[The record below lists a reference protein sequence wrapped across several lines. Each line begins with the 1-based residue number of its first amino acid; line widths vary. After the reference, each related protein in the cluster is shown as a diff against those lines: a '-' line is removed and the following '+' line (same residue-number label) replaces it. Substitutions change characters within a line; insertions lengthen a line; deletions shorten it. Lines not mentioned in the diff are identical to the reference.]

1 MASPAVRKAI
11 SEAALK
17 YVKPEGK
24 VFQYGT
30 AGFRM
35 KAELLNTVVF
45 AVGLLAG
52 LRSKKLNGQWIG
64 VMVTASHNPADD
76 NGVKLVDPM
85 GEMLEA
91 EWEAYATKLA
101 NAPLENIGDVYDEL
115 IKEIDIKMDNPARV
129 VFARDTRASGARL
142 VGVLNAALTASEV
155 EFLDM
160 KFLTTPQLHYIVRC
174 KNTLGT
180 QYEYGE
186 PTEQGY
192 YEKLADAFKRVTKG
206 VKIKGSLTVDCANGV
221 GGPKLKELIKY
232 LPSAEE
238 GGIDIKVVNDDVINP
253 DSLNFE
259 CGADYVKTKQR
270 APPSSKAAVLDR
282 CASLDGDADRV
293 VYYFIDEANVFRLLD
308 GDRIATLAAS
318 FIGDLARSAG
328 IAQKLKIGV
337 IQTAYANGSSTDYV
351 EKVLKLPVVCTNTGV
366 KHLHHAAL
374 RFDVGVY
381 FEANGH
387 GTVTFSE
394 NALKIIRSTE
404 PQSPAQQH
412 ALECLRGLTDLINQ
426 AVGDAI
432 SDMLLVEVILAHK
445 GWTVKEWLGTYTD
458 LPSRL
463 VRVEVPDRSIFKAYD
478 AERKLESPPGLQ
490 AKIDALQSQYNK
502 GRSFARASGTE
513 DAVRVYAEAASRSEA
528 DDLATRVANAVRDA
542 GAVKEVLQST

>member
-11 SEAALK
+11 SDAALQ
-17 YVKPEGK
+17 YAKPEGK
-24 VFQYGT
+24 IFQYGT

-35 KAELLNTVVF
+35 KADLLNTVVY
-45 AVGLLAG
+45 AVGLLAT
-52 LRSKKLNGQWIG
+52 LRSKKLSGQWIG
-64 VMVTASHNPADD
+64 VMVTASHNPAED

-85 GEMLEA
+85 A

-115 IKEIDIKMDNPARV
+115 VKEIDVSMENPARV
-129 VFARDTRASGARL
+129 VFARDTRASGSRL
-142 VGVLNAALTASEV
+142 IGVLSAALTATEA
-155 EFLDM
+155 EFIDM
-160 KFLTTPQLHYIVRC
+160 KFMTTPQLHYVVRC

-192 YEKLADAFKRVTKG
+192 YEKLAAAFKRVMRG
-206 VKIKGSLTVDCANGV
+206 VKVKGSLTVDCANGV
-221 GGPKLKELIKY
+221 GGSKLRELIKY
-232 LPSAEE
+232 LPEDT
-238 GGIDIKVVNDDVINP
+238 GLDIKIVNDDVINP

-270 APPSSKAAVLDR
+270 APPSSKASILDR
-282 CASLDGDADRV
+282 CASLDGDADRI
-293 VYYFIDEANVFRLLD
+293 VYYFLDEGNVFRLLD

-337 IQTAYANGSSTDYV
+337 VQTAYANGSSTEYI
-351 EKVLKLPVVCTNTGV
+351 EKVLKLPSVCTNTGV
-366 KHLHHAAL
+366 KHLHHAAM

-387 GTVTFSE
+387 GTITFSE
-394 NALKIIRSTE
+394 NALKTIKNTE
-404 PQSPAQQH
+404 PQSPAQQRS
-412 ALECLRGLTDLINQ
+412 LECLQALTDLINQ

-432 SDMLLVEVILAHK
+432 SDMLLVEAILAHK
-445 GWTVKEWLGTYTD
+445 GWTPKEWLATYTD

-463 VRVEVPDRSIFKAYD
+463 VRVEVADRSIFKAYD

-490 AKIDALQSQYNK
+490 AKIDSLQSRYNK

-542 GAVKEVLQST
+542 GTVKEILQAS

>member
-11 SEAALK
+11 SDAALQ
-17 YVKPEGK
+17 YAKPEGK
-24 VFQYGT
+24 IFQYGT

-35 KAELLNTVVF
+35 KADLLNTVVY
-45 AVGLLAG
+45 AVGLLAT
-52 LRSKKLNGQWIG
+52 LRSKKLSGQWIG
-64 VMVTASHNPADD
+64 VMVTASHNPAED

-85 GEMLEA
+85 A

-115 IKEIDIKMDNPARV
+115 VKEIDVSMENPARV
-129 VFARDTRASGARL
+129 VFARDTRASGSRL
-142 VGVLNAALTASEV
+142 IGVLSAALTATEA
-155 EFLDM
+155 EFIDM
-160 KFLTTPQLHYIVRC
+160 KFMTTPQLHYVVRC

-192 YEKLADAFKRVTKG
+192 YEKLAAAFKRVMRG
-206 VKIKGSLTVDCANGV
+206 VKVKGSLTVDCANGV
-221 GGPKLKELIKY
+221 GGPKLRELIKY
-232 LPSAEE
+232 LPEDT
-238 GGIDIKVVNDDVINP
+238 GLDIKIVNDDVINP

-270 APPSSKAAVLDR
+270 APPSSKASILDR
-282 CASLDGDADRV
+282 CASLDGDADRI
-293 VYYFIDEANVFRLLD
+293 VYYFLDEGNVFRLLD

-337 IQTAYANGSSTDYV
+337 VQTAYANGSSTEYI
-351 EKVLKLPVVCTNTGV
+351 EKVLKLPSVCTNTGV
-366 KHLHHAAL
+366 KHLHHAAM

-387 GTVTFSE
+387 GTITFSE
-394 NALKIIRSTE
+394 NALKTIKNTE
-404 PQSPAQQH
+404 PQSPAQQRS
-412 ALECLRGLTDLINQ
+412 LECLQALTDLINQ

-432 SDMLLVEVILAHK
+432 SDMLLVEAILAHK
-445 GWTVKEWLGTYTD
+445 GWTPKEWLATYTD

-463 VRVEVPDRSIFKAYD
+463 VRVEVADRSIFKAYD

-490 AKIDALQSQYNK
+490 AKIDSLQSRYNK

-542 GAVKEVLQST
+542 GTVKEILQAS

>member
-1 MASPAVRKAI
+1 MASPAVKKAI
-11 SEAALK
+11 AEAAAQ
-17 YVKPEGK
+17 YAKPEGR

-35 KAELLNTVVF
+35 KADLLNTVVF
-45 AVGLLAG
+45 TVGLLAG
-52 LRSKKLNGQWIG
+52 LRSRKLSGQWVG
-64 VMVTASHNPADD
+64 VMVTASHNPAED

-91 EWEAYATKLA
+91 EWETYATRLA
-101 NAPLENIGDVYDEL
+101 NAPLDKVGDVYEEL
-115 IKEIDIKMDNPARV
+115 IKEIDVSMENQARV
-129 VFARDTRASGARL
+129 VFARDTRASGSRL
-142 VGVLNAALTASEV
+142 VSVLNAALTATEV
-155 EFLDM
+155 EFLDLKYM
-160 KFLTTPQLHYIVRC
+160 TTPQLHYVVRC

-192 YEKLADAFKRVTKG
+192 YEKLAEAFKRVMRG
-206 VKIKGSLTVDCANGV
+206 IKIKGSLTVDCANGV
-221 GGPKLKELIKY
+221 GGPKLRELIKY
-232 LPSAEE
+232 LPTAEE
-238 GGIDIKVVNDDVINP
+238 GGLDIKIVNDDVINP

-270 APPSSKAAVLDR
+270 APPSSKAGPLER
-282 CASLDGDADRV
+282 CASLDGDADRI
-293 VYYFIDEANVFRLLD
+293 VYYFVDESNVFRLLD

-337 IQTAYANGSSTDYV
+337 VQTAYANGSSTDYI
-351 EKVLKLPVVCTNTGV
+351 EKVLKLPSVCTNTGV

-387 GTVTFSE
+387 GTITFSE
-394 NALKIIRSTE
+394 NASKTIKNTE
-404 PQSPAQQH
+404 PQSPAQQRS
-412 ALECLRGLTDLINQ
+412 LECLQGLTDLINQ

-432 SDMLLVEVILAHK
+432 SDMLLVEAILSHK
-445 GWTVKEWLGTYTD
+445 GWSPKEWLATYTD

-463 VRVEVPDRSIFKAYD
+463 VRVEVADRSIFKAYD

-490 AKIDALQSQYNK
+490 AEIESLQSRYNK

-528 DDLATRVANAVRDA
+528 DDLATRVANAVREA
-542 GAVKEVLQST
+542 GAAKEPSS

>member
-1 MASPAVRKAI
+1 MASPAIRKAI

-17 YVKPEGK
+17 YVKPDGK
-24 VFQYGT
+24 VFEYGT

-35 KAELLNTVVF
+35 KADLLNTVVF

-52 LRSKKLNGQWIG
+52 LRSRKLNGQWIG

-76 NGVKLVDPM
+76 NGVKLIDPM

-115 IKEIDIKMDNPARV
+115 IREIDIKMDNPARV
-129 VFARDTRASGARL
+129 VFARDTRASGSRL
-142 VGVLNAALTASEV
+142 VGVLNVALSATNV
-155 EFLDM
+155 EFIDF
-160 KFLTTPQLHYIVRC
+160 KYLTTPQLHYIVRC

-192 YEKLADAFKRVTKG
+192 YEKLAEAFKRVMKG
-206 VKIKGSLTVDCANGV
+206 AKVQGSLTVDCANGV
-221 GGPKLKELIKY
+221 GGPKLRELIKY
-232 LPSAEE
+232 LPPADQ

-259 CGADYVKTKQR
+259 CGADFVKTKQR
-270 APPSSKAAVLDR
+270 APPSSKAAPLDR
-282 CASLDGDADRV
+282 CASLDGDADRLI
-293 VYYFIDEANVFRLLD
+293 YYFIDENNVFRLLD

-337 IQTAYANGSSTDYV
+337 IQTAYANGSSTDYI
-351 EKVLKLPVVCTNTGV
+351 EKVLKLPAICTKTGV

-394 NALKIIRSTE
+394 NALKIIKSAE

-412 ALECLRGLTDLINQ
+412 ALECLIGLTDLINQ

-432 SDMLLVEVILAHK
+432 SDMLLVEAILAHK
-445 GWTVKEWLGTYTD
+445 GWTPKEWLGTYTD

-463 VRVEVPDRSIFKAYD
+463 VRIEVPNRSIFKAYD
-478 AERKLESPPGLQ
+478 ADRKLESPPGLQ
-490 AKIDALQSQYNK
+490 AKIDALQSRYNK

-542 GAVKEVLQST
+542 GTVTEIVQST